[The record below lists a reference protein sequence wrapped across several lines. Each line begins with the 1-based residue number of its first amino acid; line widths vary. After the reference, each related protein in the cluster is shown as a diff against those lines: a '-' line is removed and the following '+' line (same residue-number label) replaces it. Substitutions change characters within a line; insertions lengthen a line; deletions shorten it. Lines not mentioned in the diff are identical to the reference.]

1 MLITSNARINIFLL
15 VLLLIIL
22 HDSLLSD
29 YYLIYPKIFILFI
42 NIAEQLFIKMNKP
55 LVFVLIAI
63 LAVNVI
69 IVASESKCSPWQG
82 AVSIIKKYKYVLM
95 PEIFFV

>member
-22 HDSLLSD
+22 HDSLSD
-29 YYLIYPKIFILFI
+29 YYLIYPKIFILSI
-42 NIAEQLFIKMNKP
+42 NIAEQLFIKMIKP

-82 AVSIIKKYKYVLM
+82 PVSIIKKYKYVLM